1 MQILDC
7 VDRQLTNHTGDV
19 KKLKPP
25 FTGFRLRGGEEF
37 KRDRSCCRDGRYP
50 ETTIRWSMVD
60 KCYFKSRYRS
70 NIAEIKVEGAH
81 GSIRSLPEYTVLR
94 SWDATMGLSP
104 FTSTFDLIKRFR
116 EGDQTAFNQLFTKY
130 RPRLAVLIR
139 YKLSEPLRQ
148 RVEVDDILQEV
159 FLDASKDIGSFIY
172 CSPGSF
178 IKWLSRI
185 ADHVIVDEARSQ
197 ARQKRHAAEM
207 VRLRSASNPN
217 GPEPSDSTTPS
228 QILIQKQSADR
239 LLARL
244 DALPPDYRDVILMAK
259 LEGLSSEEMAKR
271 LGRSRQAV
279 AVLLHRALQR
289 LRALGTA
296 EE

>member
-1 MQILDC
+1 
-7 VDRQLTNHTGDV
+7 
-19 KKLKPP
+19 
-25 FTGFRLRGGEEF
+25 
-37 KRDRSCCRDGRYP
+37 
-50 ETTIRWSMVD
+50 
-60 KCYFKSRYRS
+60 
-70 NIAEIKVEGAH
+70 
-81 GSIRSLPEYTVLR
+81 
-94 SWDATMGLSP
+94 MGLTA

-116 EGDQTAFNQLFTKY
+116 EGDQTEFNQLFAKY

-148 RVEVDDILQEV
+148 RVEVDDILQDV
-159 FLDASKDIGSFIY
+159 FLDASKDIESFVY
-172 CSPGSF
+172 RSPGSF
-178 IKWLSRI
+178 MKWLSSI

-207 VRLRSASNPN
+207 VPFRSASNPG
-217 GPEPSDSTTPS
+217 GPEPADSTTPS
-228 QILIQKQSADR
+228 RILMQKESADR

-259 LEGLSSEEMAKR
+259 VEGLSSAEIAKR
-271 LGRSRQAV
+271 LGRSREAV

-296 EE
+296 EK